1 MILGLEI
8 ISCTE
13 DLRKFK
19 IFCLGNIE
27 GRKLEVRGGQEH
39 ISCLKNLQE
48 EVDLFTIVSEGRTG
62 TISENYREVDF
73 ISIKKRSE

>member
-27 GRKLEVRGGQEH
+27 GRKLEVRGGQEY

-62 TISENYREVDF
+62 TISENYREVAF